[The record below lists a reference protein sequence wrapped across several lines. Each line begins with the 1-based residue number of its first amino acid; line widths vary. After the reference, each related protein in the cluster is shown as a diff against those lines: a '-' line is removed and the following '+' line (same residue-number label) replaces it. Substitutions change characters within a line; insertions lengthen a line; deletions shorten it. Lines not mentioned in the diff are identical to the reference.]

1 MNCRLLLL
9 LISLVGFPFISHS
22 SFALQHNDADEAI
35 NNFLASQKSDSEDAQ
50 SQGSAVA
57 DLNGDGKPEIVL
69 VWTLLGPTY
78 WHNSLTVLSKAAA
91 GYKAVATLQLIGE
104 AKLRTVK
111 GSLIYVEQKVYAK
124 NDPRCC
130 PSLDKKVKYRW
141 VGKRITEVKG

>member
-1 MNCRLLLL
+1 VNCRLLLL
-9 LISLVGFPFISHS
+9 LVSLAGFSFFSHS
-22 SFALQHNDADEAI
+22 SFALQNNDADEAI
-35 NNFLASQKSDSEDAQ
+35 NSFLSSQKSDGEDAQ

-78 WHNSLTVLSKAAA
+78 WHNSLTVFTKTVA
-91 GYKAVATLQLIGE
+91 GYKPVATMQLSGE

-111 GSLIYVEQKVYAK
+111 GSLIYVEQKVHAK

-130 PSLDKKVKYRW
+130 PSLDKEGKYRW
-141 VGKRITEVKG
+141 AGKRIIEVKR